1 MKHSL
6 VVAGNVYSGL
16 SHFALAGL
24 SLLARSLSDGV
35 VTTHWNNEPTPR
47 GVLETE
53 DIAPEDIAIEIKRLS
68 QSWYQGWTSIRVQ
81 YAVGEFSPF
90 SPRFKQIDPR
100 KNPDDWPKH
109 QQARTPALDKLSVD
123 DDHLALQFIHSLGEA
138 AYWRFD
144 GKDPRPDH
152 GASRWEMKTRNQGEE
167 FVSQK
172 LFKYVEALSDWDT
185 KDILAGLTGQRVED
199 PFGEDAS
206 RTPSGF
212 TPPARTDLA
221 LAFAALIGIGQFPVS
236 ARAQQMTLTPCAYPD
251 TALHTKVAVLPVPTI
266 PLTPERFESIVL
278 SQEWASVV
286 NAFGAEEIGRTPE
299 SLLHDSAVT
308 ALRQFGAPA
317 AAVFR
322 VHLGGSSL
330 APERYFESGKVRLL

>member
-6 VVAGNVYSGL
+6 LVAGNVYSGL

-53 DIAPEDIAIEIKRLS
+53 DIAPEDIAVEMKRLS
-68 QSWYQGWTSIRVQ
+68 RSWFQGWTSIRVH
-81 YAVGEFSPF
+81 YAGGEFSPF
-90 SPRFKQIDPR
+90 SPRFMRIDPR
-100 KNPDDWPKH
+100 KNPGDWSKH
-109 QQARTPALDKLSVD
+109 QQARTAALDKLCAEND
-123 DDHLALQFIHSLGEA
+123 QLALQLIQSLGEA
-138 AYWRFD
+138 AYWRFV

-152 GASRWEMKTRNQGEE
+152 GASRWEMKTRNRGEE

-185 KDILAGLTGQRVED
+185 EDILAGLTGQRVED

-212 TPPARTDLA
+212 TPPTRTDLA

-236 ARAQQMTLTPCAYPD
+236 ARAQLMALTPCAYPD
-251 TALHTKVAVLPVPTI
+251 TALHTKVAVLPVPI
-266 PLTPERFESIVL
+266 APLTPERFEGIVL

-286 NAFGAEEIGRTPE
+286 NDLGAKEIGRTPE
-299 SLLHDSAVT
+299 NLLHDCAVT
-308 ALRQFGAPA
+308 ALQQFNVPA

-322 VHLGGSSL
+322 VQRIGSEQ
-330 APERYFESGKVRLL
+330 APERYFERGKVRLL

>member
-24 SLLARSLSDGV
+24 SLLARSICDGV
-35 VTTHWNNEPTPR
+35 VTTHWSDEPTPR

-53 DIAPEDIAIEIKRLS
+53 DITPEEIAGEIKRLS
-68 QSWYQGWTSIRVQ
+68 QSWVQGWTSIRVQ
-81 YAVGEFSPF
+81 YAEGEFSPF
-90 SPRFKQIDPR
+90 SPRFKQIDPL
-100 KNPDDWPKH
+100 KNPGDWSKH
-109 QQARTPALDKLSVD
+109 QQARTAALDQLCVE
-123 DDHLALQFIHSLGEA
+123 DDHLALQLIQSLGEA
-138 AYWRFD
+138 AYWRFL
-144 GKDPRPDH
+144 GTDPRPDH
-152 GASRWEMKTRNQGEE
+152 GASRWEMKTRNRGEE

-172 LFKYVEALSDWDT
+172 LFKYVDALSDWNSN
-185 KDILAGLTGQRVED
+185 DILAGLTGQRVED

-236 ARAQQMTLTPCAYPD
+236 ARTQLMALTPCAYPD
-251 TALHTKVAVLPVPTI
+251 TALHTKVAVLPVPAA

-286 NAFGAEEIGRTPE
+286 NAFGADETGRTPE
-299 SLLHDSAVT
+299 RLLHESAIT
-308 ALRQFGAPA
+308 ALQQFNVPA

-322 VHLGGSSL
+322 VHLGGSPS
-330 APERYFESGKVRLL
+330 ARERYFEGGKVRLL